1 MELSK
6 STVQELLV
14 EEGKVAAET
23 IQFIVIR
30 LGEEQYG
37 IDIRSIDN
45 IVRMQSIT
53 RIPKMPAFLKGV
65 INLRGEVIPVIS
77 MRLKM
82 DLDDDVI
89 TKATRILVLKLEQEG
104 NVGFLVDEVKE
115 VVTLSVNEIEKIT
128 YNAKEEKSSLINA
141 VGKHNGELISLFD
154 LSANRFHGEH
164 ELRAGY

>member
-6 STVQELLV
+6 STVQDLLV
-14 EEGKVAAET
+14 EEGKTAAET

-77 MRLKM
+77 MRQKM
-82 DLDDDVI
+82 DLDDDII
-89 TKATRILVLKLEQEG
+89 TKATRIIVLKLEQEG

-154 LSANRFHGEH
+154 LSAISLEGN
-164 ELRAGY
+164 

>member
-1 MELSK
+1 MELGN

-14 EEGKVAAET
+14 EEGKAAGES
-23 IQFIVIR
+23 IQYIVIR

-37 IDIRSIDN
+37 IDIRNIDN

-65 INLRGEVIPVIS
+65 INMRGEVIPVIS

-82 DLDDDVI
+82 DLEDDVI
-89 TKATRILVLKLEQEG
+89 TKATRIIVLKLEQEG
-104 NVGFLVDEVKE
+104 NVGILVDEVKE
-115 VVTLSVNEIEKIT
+115 VVSLSVNEIEKIT

-154 LSANRFHGEH
+154 LSVISLEGN
-164 ELRAGY
+164 

>member
-6 STVQELLV
+6 STAQELLA
-14 EEGKVAAET
+14 EEGKAAVET
-23 IQFIVIR
+23 IQYIVIR

-77 MRLKM
+77 MRQKM
-82 DLDDDVI
+82 NLDDDII
-89 TKATRILVLKLEQEG
+89 TKMTRIIVLKLEQEG
-104 NVGFLVDEVKE
+104 NVGILVDEVKE

-154 LSANRFHGEH
+154 LNAISLEGN
-164 ELRAGY
+164 